1 MPPPCSLLALICFSA
16 AALFAGEPAAPKP
29 QTTTLTFFVSGTECP
44 SCAYM
49 VGTSINAVKGVS
61 DVDVHQGTESQVFV
75 TFDPQAATVHQIAQ
89 AVADSIGLHGKPYEA
104 TLKLRIPDYT
114 KDGNAARVDALFAR
128 HKQWIDVITEDRPAG
143 QFILRF
149 HPLKAD
155 ARKPGPQGWD
165 IAALTRALSA
175 PAPAGLGLSFQFLK
189 DDLG

>member
-1 MPPPCSLLALICFSA
+1 MPPPASLLALTCFFA

-29 QTTTLTFFVSGTECP
+29 QATTLTFFVSGTECP

-49 VGTSINAVKGVS
+49 VGNSINAVKGVS

-114 KDGNAARVDALFAR
+114 KDDNAARVDALFAR
-128 HKQWIDVITEDRPAG
+128 HKQWIDVITEDRPTG

-149 HPLKAD
+149 RPLKTD
-155 ARKPGPQGWD
+155 AKKTGPQGWNV
-165 IAALTRALSA
+165 ATLE
-175 PAPAGLGLSFQFLK
+175 AGLRAITTSGATLAFEFEK
-189 DDLG
+189 GD